1 MNQSKMANPAVDATR
16 QTSSETIDPNN
27 SENTLPLAEKVATQP
42 DIEESMEARIER
54 LGRERPP
61 AFKSVWHEVAFA
73 FSIYMSQVLTEY
85 FVSGFTVILPTLIT
99 ELNIPQAS
107 SVWPATAFSLVIAST
122 LLVFGRLGDM
132 YGGYPVYLA
141 GLAWLA
147 VWSIICGFSTSP
159 LMLDFCRALQGLG
172 SAAFVPT
179 GVMILASA
187 YRPGPRKNVVFALYG
202 TFAVIG
208 FFTGIF
214 CAGAV
219 GQFIRWSWYFWIGA
233 ILAVIAIVTS
243 VLSIP
248 NDAQERREN
257 GISMDWLGA
266 ATIVSGLVLVVFS
279 ITESAHAEHG
289 WRTPYIPTLFV
300 VGCLSLM
307 VAFYIEGW
315 VAKQPL
321 LPADLFAIRYV
332 TPLLFALLFFYG
344 TLGIVLLFGTQYFQY
359 ILHATP
365 LLVVAWYIPM
375 VLGGLALAMIEGFI
389 LHLVP
394 GRILLIISAF
404 GALGCQLLFANLPDN
419 PNYWAWLFPAMLLGT
434 IGIDISI
441 TLASVFVT
449 TQLPKAKQGL
459 AGGLLNSV
467 LQLGVALL
475 LGFSDILQANTVD
488 SVGLKKSYKNTFWL
502 GVGSAVAGLF
512 VVTIWGGVPRAKSDL
527 TADEKLELER
537 EATRLTTMSSHA

>member
-1 MNQSKMANPAVDATR
+1 MSNP
-16 QTSSETIDPNN
+16 Q
-27 SENTLPLAEKVATQP
+27 ENTTGHAPVVMDSTSWEGELPLAEKFATQP

-61 AFKSVWHEVAFA
+61 AFKSIWHEIAFG

-132 YGGYPVYLA
+132 IGGYPVYIA

-147 VWSIICGFSTSP
+147 VWSIICGFSTNP

-172 SAAFVPT
+172 SAAFLPT
-179 GVMILASA
+179 GVMMMASA
-187 YRPGPRKNVVFALYG
+187 YRPGPRKNLIFALYG
-202 TFAVIG
+202 MFAIGG
-208 FFTGIF
+208 FFIGIF
-214 CAGAV
+214 CAGII
-219 GQFIRWSWYFWIGA
+219 GQFTRWSWYFWIGA
-233 ILAVIAIVTS
+233 ILAVIAIITTIFS
-243 VLSIP
+243 VP
-248 NDAQERREN
+248 NDARERRAN
-257 GISMDWLGA
+257 DISMDWLGA

-279 ITESAHAEHG
+279 ITESAHAENG
-289 WRTPYIPTLFV
+289 WRTPYIPVLFV
-300 VGCLSLM
+300 VGCLSLLA
-307 VAFYIEGW
+307 AFYVEGW

-321 LPADLFAIRYV
+321 LPADLFAIPCV

-344 TLGIVLLFGTQYFQY
+344 TLGIVLLYGTQYFQN
-359 ILHATP
+359 ILNATP
-365 LLVVAWYIPM
+365 LLVVAWYTPM
-375 VLGGLALAMIEGFI
+375 VLGGLALALIEGFV

-404 GALGCQLLFANLPDN
+404 GALGCQLLFANLPEN
-419 PNYWAWLFPAMLLGT
+419 PNYWAWLLPAMLLGT

-449 TQLPKAKQGL
+449 TQLPKARQGL

-475 LGFSDILQANTVD
+475 LGFSDILQSNTVD
-488 SVGLKKSYKNTFWL
+488 KVGLEKSYKNTFWL
-502 GVGSAVAGLF
+502 GVGSAVAGLI
-512 VVTIWGGVPRAKSDL
+512 VVVFWGGVPRAKSDM

-537 EATRLTTMSSHA
+537 EATRLTTISSLGSR

>member
-1 MNQSKMANPAVDATR
+1 MANPQVNATGHGPDVMDS
-16 QTSSETIDPNN
+16 TSWDGE
-27 SENTLPLAEKVATQP
+27 LPLAEKVATQP
-42 DIEESMEARIER
+42 DIDESMEARIER

-61 AFKSVWHEVAFA
+61 AFKSIWHEIAFG

-132 YGGYPVYLA
+132 IGGYPVYIA

-147 VWSIICGFSTSP
+147 VWSLICGFSTNP

-172 SAAFVPT
+172 SAAFLPT
-179 GVMILASA
+179 GVMMMASA
-187 YRPGPRKNVVFALYG
+187 YRPGPRKNLVFALYG
-202 TFAVIG
+202 MFAIGG
-208 FFTGIF
+208 FFIGIF
-214 CAGAV
+214 SAGII
-219 GQFIRWSWYFWIGA
+219 GQFVRWSWYFWVGT
-233 ILAVIAIVTS
+233 ILAVIAIITS
-243 VLSIP
+243 IFSVP
-248 NDAQERREN
+248 NDARERRAN
-257 GISMDWLGA
+257 DISMDWLGA

-279 ITESAHAEHG
+279 ITESAHAENG
-289 WRTPYIPTLFV
+289 WRTPYIPVLFV
-300 VGCLSLM
+300 VGCLSLLA
-307 VAFYIEGW
+307 AFYVEGW

-321 LPADLFAIRYV
+321 LPADLFAIPCV

-344 TLGIVLLFGTQYFQY
+344 TLGIVLLYGTQYFQN
-359 ILHATP
+359 ILNATP
-365 LLVVAWYIPM
+365 LLVVAWYTPM
-375 VLGGLALAMIEGFI
+375 VLGGLALALIEGFI

-404 GALGCQLLFANLPDN
+404 GALGCQLLFANLPEN
-419 PNYWAWLFPAMLLGT
+419 PNYWAWVLPAMLLGT

-449 TQLPKAKQGL
+449 TQLPKARQGL
-459 AGGLLNSV
+459 AGGLLNSM
-467 LQLGVALL
+467 LQLGVAFL
-475 LGFSDILQANTVD
+475 LGFSDILQSNTVD
-488 SVGLKKSYKNTFWL
+488 KVGLEKSYKNTFWL
-502 GVGSAVAGLF
+502 GVGSAVAGLI
-512 VVTIWGGVPRAKSDL
+512 VVVFWGGVPRAKSDM

-537 EATRLTTMSSHA
+537 EATRLTTISSLASR

>member
-1 MNQSKMANPAVDATR
+1 MVAPEENVVWH
-16 QTSSETIDPNN
+16 SSEVTD
-27 SENTLPLAEKVATQP
+27 SSTSDRDFPLVEKIATQP

-61 AFKSVWHEVAFA
+61 TFKSLWHEIAFA

-132 YGGYPVYLA
+132 WGGYPVYIA
-141 GLAWLA
+141 GLAWLSI
-147 VWSIICGFSTSP
+147 WSIICGFSTSP

-172 SAAFVPT
+172 SAAFLPT
-179 GVMILASA
+179 GVMIMASA
-187 YRPGPRKNVVFALYG
+187 YRPGPRKNLVFALYG
-202 TFAVIG
+202 MFAVGG
-208 FFTGIF
+208 FFIGIF
-214 CAGAV
+214 CAGIV

-233 ILAVIAIVTS
+233 ILAAIAIVTS

-248 NDAQERREN
+248 NDAKERRQN
-257 GISMDWLGA
+257 GIAMDWLGA
-266 ATIVSGLVLVVFS
+266 ATIVCGLVLVVFS
-279 ITESAHAEHG
+279 ITESAHAKQG

-300 VGCLSLM
+300 VGCLSLLAA
-307 VAFYIEGW
+307 VYIEGW

-321 LPADLFAIRYV
+321 LPADLFAVPCV

-344 TLGIVLLFGTQYFQY
+344 TLGIVLLYGTQYFQN

-365 LLVVAWYIPM
+365 LQVVAWYVPM
-375 VLGGLALAMIEGFI
+375 VLGGFALALIEGLI
-389 LHLVP
+389 LHLVS

-434 IGIDISI
+434 IGIDLSI

-488 SVGLKKSYKNTFWL
+488 EVGLKNSYKNTFWL
-502 GVGSAVAGLF
+502 GVGSGAAGLV
-512 VVTIWGGVPRAKSDL
+512 VVTLWGNVPRAKSDM

-537 EATRLTTMSSHA
+537 EATRLSTIASRP